1 MTYTDPLIYATLDR
15 SELITAIPTI
25 PAGRIL
31 DGLIAREALRWD
43 SVPGPTMDYDGPI
56 VNGPILV
63 PPGMPRDRI
72 FAVLPPRGIIPWFY
86 FAYQWSTT
94 DRDMIALF
102 GHFDRAGVDYS
113 LDRVNGMYL
122 ASVAD
127 DAIAVADTRPLAFAR
142 AALLWGCHAR
152 RP

>member
-1 MTYTDPLIYATLDR
+1 MTDPDYATLPR
-15 SELITAIPTI
+15 EALRPLIATV

-31 DGLIAREALRWD
+31 DGLIAKHVLVWE

-56 VNGPILV
+56 VNGPILI
-63 PPGMPRDRI
+63 PHGAPQDRA
-72 FAVLPPRGIIPWFY
+72 FTMLPPRGIIPWFY
-86 FAYQWSTT
+86 FAYQWSTS

-102 GHFDRAGVDYS
+102 AHFDRVGVDYS
-113 LDRVNGMYL
+113 LDRVNGAYL

-142 AALLWGCHAR
+142 AALTWGCHAR

>member
-1 MTYTDPLIYATLDR
+1 MTEPDYAALSR
-15 SELITAIPTI
+15 EELIAAIPTI

-31 DGLIAREALRWD
+31 DGLIAREVLHWD

-63 PPGMPRDRI
+63 PPGTPRDRI

-113 LDRVNGMYL
+113 LDRVNGVYL

-127 DAIAVADTRPLAFAR
+127 EAIAVADTRPLAFAR
-142 AALLWGCHAR
+142 AALLWGCHAP

>member
-1 MTYTDPLIYATLDR
+1 MSYTDPLIYATLDR
-15 SELITAIPTI
+15 SELIAAIPTI

-63 PPGMPRDRI
+63 PPGTSRDRI
-72 FAVLPPRGIIPWFY
+72 FTVLPPRGIIPWFY
-86 FAYQWSTT
+86 FAFQWSTT
-94 DRDMIALF
+94 DRDML
-102 GHFDRAGVDYS
+102 HLMRELELRKVDYQLQHS
-113 LDRVNGMYL
+113 QAGTLQASVNGWQG
-122 ASVAD
+122 VG
-127 DAIAVADTRPLAFAR
+127 DTKALAFAR
-142 AALLWGCHAR
+142 AALLWGCHAP